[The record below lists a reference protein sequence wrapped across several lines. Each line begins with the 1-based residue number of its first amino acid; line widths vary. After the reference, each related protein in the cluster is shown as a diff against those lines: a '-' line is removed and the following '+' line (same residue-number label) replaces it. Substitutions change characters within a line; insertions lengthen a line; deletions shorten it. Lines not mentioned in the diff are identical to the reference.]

1 MTMPTRTPGMSD
13 ADYIEALQVA
23 LFNMQQQYRMAFKV
37 QAAPLI
43 AELVRLTG
51 SQPPANAMVGPDGMA
66 YNFGETP
73 NA

>member
-1 MTMPTRTPGMSD
+1 MTMPTRPEDVSD
-13 ADYIEALQVA
+13 ADYIEALQRA
-23 LFNMQQQYRMAFKV
+23 LFEMQQQYRMAFKI

-51 SQPPANAMVGPDGMA
+51 ARPPANTIVGPDGLA
-66 YNFGETP
+66 YNFAEKP